1 MGSRL
6 ELHTEL
12 LKFAPNVYFQPPSN
26 IKMAFPCIVYAKRP
40 HPKKFANNAAYISKQ
55 RYQLTVMTSDA
66 DSTVGEELESHFE
79 YCGVT
84 NEFTLD
90 NLHHTFLNL
99 YY

>member
-6 ELHTEL
+6 ELHAEL

-26 IKMAFPCIVYAKRP
+26 IKMAFPCIVYARSTRSKE
-40 HPKKFANNAAYISKQ
+40 FANNTIYLFKQ
-55 RYQLTVMTSDA
+55 CYQLTVMTSDA
-66 DSTVGEELESHFE
+66 DSTVGEELESHFQ

-90 NLHHTFLNL
+90 NLHHTILDL